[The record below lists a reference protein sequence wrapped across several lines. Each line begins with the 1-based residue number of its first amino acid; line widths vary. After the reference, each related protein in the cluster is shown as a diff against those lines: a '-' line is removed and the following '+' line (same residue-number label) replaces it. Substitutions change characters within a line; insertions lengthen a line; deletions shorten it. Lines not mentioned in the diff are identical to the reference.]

1 MGDRGS
7 LEPAARDGVRP
18 LAWALVV
25 NMLSV
30 HVVTVAR
37 TSRRCRPPGRR
48 TLARRVTLAEYALRR
63 TPTTTPAATLCP
75 VQRPRL
81 TFGARVGRRW
91 AAVREP
97 VLDTCV
103 AALLWAGMAVDLS
116 TRPLTEGQS
125 PTSPVA
131 YVVTGLVAA
140 PVVVHRRYP
149 VLAMLLST
157 TALVGYSLGRFT
169 AYPGY
174 TTFVL
179 VFLVALHADRRRA
192 LVVYLGGVVGLSVSL
207 LLQPPA
213 VATASSWISTVLT
226 VTVAWLAGEN
236 LRSRRA
242 RRRDELDDAHRQ
254 VAQKAEE
261 ARRAITAE
269 RLRIA
274 RDLHD
279 VVAHSMS
286 VIAVQAGVAHHVI
299 EERPEIARD
308 ALGSIEVTA
317 REGLV
322 EMRRL
327 LGLLRSEG
335 DAVDDSGMAPVEG
348 LRDMDRLLAHF
359 RDAGVRVEVGGPGG
373 IGDLPPA
380 LDITAYR
387 IVQEG
392 LTNVLRHGGP
402 VAFLGIERSPTE
414 LRIEIRDDGRAP
426 APATP
431 GSGHGLTGIHE
442 RAALFGGTV
451 YAKPQATGGF
461 RLMVE
466 LPIDASVVT

>member
-25 NMLSV
+25 NVLSV

-37 TSRRCRPPGRR
+37 TSGRCRPPGRR

-63 TPTTTPAATLCP
+63 TPTTNPAATLCP

-103 AALLWAGMAVDLS
+103 AALLWAGMAVDLA

-213 VATASSWISTVLT
+213 VATAGPLGDPP
-226 VTVAWLAGEN
+226 VTKPERIAENLDVFDFDLSDDDLAG
-236 LRSRRA
+236 
-242 RRRDELDDAHRQ
+242 
-254 VAQKAEE
+254 
-261 ARRAITAE
+261 I
-269 RLRIA
+269 
-274 RDLHD
+274 
-279 VVAHSMS
+279 
-286 VIAVQAGVAHHVI
+286 
-299 EERPEIARD
+299 D
-308 ALGSIEVTA
+308 ALDTG
-317 REGLV
+317 
-322 EMRRL
+322 RR
-327 LGLLRSEG
+327 
-335 DAVDDSGMAPVEG
+335 
-348 LRDMDRLLAHF
+348 
-359 RDAGVRVEVGGPGG
+359 GGPE
-373 IGDLPPA
+373 PA
-380 LDITAYR
+380 DITLETFGR
-387 IVQEG
+387 EIPEEG
-392 LTNVLRHGGP
+392 QARH
-402 VAFLGIERSPTE
+402 R
-414 LRIEIRDDGRAP
+414 
-426 APATP
+426 
-431 GSGHGLTGIHE
+431 
-442 RAALFGGTV
+442 
-451 YAKPQATGGF
+451 
-461 RLMVE
+461 
-466 LPIDASVVT
+466 